1 MSKFR
6 MLSTIV
12 VIALILAACAP
23 ASTPTPAAAPTQAP
37 VSAPANTA
45 VPAAPAAP
53 AAPTQAPTVAAA
65 ATQPPAAAAQL
76 APIVVACWSGPEHDN
91 LVKLAAAYTA
101 KTGNK
106 VTVEEIAR
114 ESYQD
119 KLTTTFVAGGSDYD
133 VAYVSS
139 DWPPAWIKANALQNL
154 DQYFNDPKL
163 VDKDFNLK
171 NYQPAINTF
180 VFDGKTYAFPS
191 EGDTAW
197 IFYRK
202 DLLDAKGIKV
212 PQTWDEYL
220 AAAKALNNPPKMYGA
235 VIGAKPDEAM
245 WDFMHYLYSF
255 GGDVLDK
262 DNKPIINN
270 EAGLAALTFY
280 SNLLR
285 TEKVVPPDVNTYG
298 YNEIL
303 TSLQEGKVAMG
314 VEWMAATQ
322 TLTDCTQSPKVCK
335 DGNPLL
341 GYTFIP
347 GYKKADGTVI
357 HGTGGSSWGWVIP
370 SGSKNGAAAYKFIEW
385 LTGHEGGKM
394 WALNGGIPSNQL
406 ALTDPEVAAKIPQFK
421 MLGEIMPI
429 RHLIP
434 SNTVTG
440 DMVTAMDEAVTA
452 AVTGTKTPKAALD
465 EAAAKMTDILTKAGY
480 IK

>member
-1 MSKFR
+1 MRKYRVMAIIS
-6 MLSTIV
+6 LIG
-12 VIALILAACAP
+12 LILAACGP
-23 ASTPTPAAAPTQAP
+23 ATAQPTAASGDA
-37 VSAPANTA
+37 SGK
-45 VPAAPAAP
+45 
-53 AAPTQAPTVAAA
+53 
-65 ATQPPAAAAQL
+65 L
-76 APIVVACWSGPEHDN
+76 APIVVAVWSGPEHDN
-91 LVKLAAAYTA
+91 LVKLAASYTEQ
-101 KTGNK
+101 TGNE

-139 DWPPAWIKANALQNL
+139 DWPPAWIKANALKDL
-154 DQYFNDPKL
+154 DQYFTDPN
-163 VDKDFNLK
+163 VVAKDFDLK

-197 IFYRK
+197 LWYRT
-202 DLLDAKGIKV
+202 DLLEAKGIAV

-220 AAAKALNNPPKMYGA
+220 AAAKALNNPPEVYGA
-235 VIGAKPDEAM
+235 VIGAKPDEAL

-255 GGDVLDK
+255 GGEILDK

-270 EAGLAALTFY
+270 EAGVAALTFY
-280 SNLLR
+280 ANLLL

-303 TSLQEGKVAMG
+303 TGLQEGKVAMG

-322 TLTDCTQSPKVCK
+322 TLTDCAQSPKVCK
-335 DGNPLL
+335 DGKPLL

-347 GYKKADGTVI
+347 GSKQADGTVV

-370 SGSKNGAAAYKFIEW
+370 SGSKNGLAAYKFIEW
-385 LTGHEGGKM
+385 LTGHDGGKQ

-406 ALTDPEVAAKIPQFK
+406 ALTDPEVAQKIPQFK
-421 MLGEIMPI
+421 MLGEVMPI
-429 RHLIP
+429 RHLVP
-434 SNTVTG
+434 STTVTG
-440 DMVTAMDEAVTA
+440 DMVTAIDEAISA
-452 AVTGTKTPKAALD
+452 AVTGTKSPQAALD
-465 EAAAKMTDILTKAGY
+465 DAAARMTDLLTKAGY

>member
-1 MSKFR
+1 MRKYRVMAIIS
-6 MLSTIV
+6 LIG
-12 VIALILAACAP
+12 LILAACGP
-23 ASTPTPAAAPTQAP
+23 ATAQPTAASGDA
-37 VSAPANTA
+37 SGK
-45 VPAAPAAP
+45 
-53 AAPTQAPTVAAA
+53 
-65 ATQPPAAAAQL
+65 L
-76 APIVVACWSGPEHDN
+76 APIVVAVWSGPEHDN
-91 LVKLAAAYTA
+91 LVKLAASYTET
-101 KTGNK
+101 TGNE

-139 DWPPAWIKANALQNL
+139 DWPPAWIKANALKDL
-154 DQYFNDPKL
+154 DQYFTDPN
-163 VDKDFNLK
+163 VVAKDFDLK

-197 IFYRK
+197 LWYRT
-202 DLLDAKGIKV
+202 DLLEAKGIAV

-220 AAAKALNNPPKMYGA
+220 AAAKALNNPPEVYGA
-235 VIGAKPDEAM
+235 VIGAKPDEAL

-255 GGDVLDK
+255 GGEILDK

-270 EAGLAALTFY
+270 EAGVAALTFY
-280 SNLLR
+280 ANLLL

-303 TSLQEGKVAMG
+303 TGLQEGKVAMG

-322 TLTDCTQSPKVCK
+322 TLTDCAQSPKVCK
-335 DGNPLL
+335 DGKPLL

-347 GYKKADGTVI
+347 GSKQADGTVV

-370 SGSKNGAAAYKFIEW
+370 SGSKNGLAAYKFIEW
-385 LTGHEGGKM
+385 LTGHDGGKQ

-406 ALTDPEVAAKIPQFK
+406 ALTDPEVAQKIPQFK
-421 MLGEIMPI
+421 MLGEVMPI
-429 RHLIP
+429 RHLVP
-434 SNTVTG
+434 STTVTG
-440 DMVTAMDEAVTA
+440 DMVTAIDEAISA
-452 AVTGTKTPKAALD
+452 AVTGTKSPQAALD
-465 EAAAKMTDILTKAGY
+465 DAAARMTDLLTKAGY

>member
-1 MSKFR
+1 MRKYRVMAIIS
-6 MLSTIV
+6 LIG
-12 VIALILAACAP
+12 LILAACGP
-23 ASTPTPAAAPTQAP
+23 ATAQPTAASGDA
-37 VSAPANTA
+37 SGK
-45 VPAAPAAP
+45 
-53 AAPTQAPTVAAA
+53 
-65 ATQPPAAAAQL
+65 L
-76 APIVVACWSGPEHDN
+76 APIVVAVWSGPEHDN
-91 LVKLAAAYTA
+91 LVKLAASYTET
-101 KTGNK
+101 TGNE

-139 DWPPAWIKANALQNL
+139 DWPPAWIKANALKDL
-154 DQYFNDPKL
+154 DQYFTDPN
-163 VDKDFNLK
+163 VVAKDFDLK

-197 IFYRK
+197 LWYRT
-202 DLLDAKGIKV
+202 DLLEAKGIAV

-220 AAAKALNNPPKMYGA
+220 AAAKALNNPPEVYGA
-235 VIGAKPDEAM
+235 VIGAKPDEAL

-255 GGDVLDK
+255 GGEILDK

-270 EAGLAALTFY
+270 EAGVAALTFY
-280 SNLLR
+280 SNLLL

-303 TSLQEGKVAMG
+303 TGLQEGKVAMG

-322 TLTDCTQSPKVCK
+322 TLTDCAQSPKVCK
-335 DGNPLL
+335 DGKPLL

-347 GYKKADGTVI
+347 GYKQADGTVV

-370 SGSKNGAAAYKFIEW
+370 AGSKNGLAAYKFIEW
-385 LTGHEGGKM
+385 LTGHDGGKQ

-406 ALTDPEVAAKIPQFK
+406 ALTDPEVAQKIPQFK
-421 MLGEIMPI
+421 MLGEVMPI
-429 RHLIP
+429 RHLVP
-434 SNTVTG
+434 STTVTG
-440 DMVTAMDEAVTA
+440 DMVTAIDEAISA
-452 AVTGTKTPKAALD
+452 AVTGTKSPQAALD
-465 EAAAKMTDILTKAGY
+465 DAAAKMTDLLTKAGY

>member
-1 MSKFR
+1 
-6 MLSTIV
+6 MLKYRLFSVIV
-12 VIALILAACAP
+12 VVAMLLGACA
-23 ASTPTPAAAPTQAP
+23 PAAAPT
-37 VSAPANTA
+37 
-45 VPAAPAAP
+45 AAPAAVQP
-53 AAPTQAPTVAAA
+53 TTAPAQPQAAP
-65 ATQPPAAAAQL
+65 TQPPAAVPATAPAAAAPSTDKL
-76 APIVVACWSGPEHDN
+76 ADIVVACWSGPEHDN

-139 DWPPAWIKANALQNL
+139 DWPPAWINANALQNL
-154 DQYFNDPKL
+154 DQYFTDPSV
-163 VDKDFNLK
+163 VDKNFDIK

-180 VFDGKTYAFPS
+180 VFGGKTYAFPS

-197 IFYRK
+197 MWYRK
-202 DLLDAKGIKV
+202 DLLAAKNIAV

-220 AAAKALNNPPKMYGA
+220 AAAKALNNPPQTYGA
-235 VIGAKPDEAM
+235 VIGAKPDEAL
-245 WDFMHYLYSF
+245 WDFMFYLYSF
-255 GGDVLDK
+255 GGDILDK
-262 DNKPIINN
+262 NNKVILNN
-270 EAGLAALTFY
+270 DAGVAALTFY

-303 TSLQEGKVAMG
+303 TALQEGKAAMG
-314 VEWMAATQ
+314 IEWMAATQ

-335 DGNPLL
+335 DGQPLL
-341 GYTFIP
+341 GYTFVP
-347 GYKKADGTVI
+347 GYKQADGTVV

-370 SGSKNGAAAYKFIEW
+370 SGSKNGKAAYKFIEW
-385 LTGHEGGKM
+385 LTGPEGGKM

-406 ALTDPEVAAKIPQFK
+406 ALTDPEVAQKIPQFK
-421 MLGEIMPI
+421 MLGEVMPI
-429 RHLIP
+429 RHLVP
-434 SNTVTG
+434 STTVTG
-440 DMVTAMDEAVTA
+440 DMVTAIDEAVVA
-452 AVTGTKTPKAALD
+452 AVTGTKDPKAALD
-465 EAAAKMTDILTKAGY
+465 DAAVKITDMLTKAGY

>member
-6 MLSTIV
+6 VLSVMIV
-12 VIALILAACAP
+12 VGMLLAACAP
-23 ASTPTPAAAPTQAP
+23 AAAPA
-37 VSAPANTA
+37 
-45 VPAAPAAP
+45 PAAPAAP
-53 AAPTQAPTVAAA
+53 AAAAK
-65 ATQPPAAAAQL
+65 L

-101 KTGNK
+101 KTGNQ

-139 DWPPAWIKANALQNL
+139 DWPPAWINAKALTEL
-154 DQYFNDPKL
+154 DQFFNDPKV
-163 VDKDFNLK
+163 VDQEFALK
-171 NYQPAINTF
+171 NYQPAINSF
-180 VFDGKTYAFPS
+180 VFNNKTYAFPS

-197 IFYRK
+197 LFYRK
-202 DLLDAKGIKV
+202 DLLEAKGIKV
-212 PQTWDEYL
+212 PVTWDEYL
-220 AAAKALNNPPKMYGA
+220 AAAKALNNPPEIYGA

-245 WDFMHYLYSF
+245 WDFMHYLFSF
-255 GGDVLDK
+255 GGDILDK
-262 DNKPIINN
+262 DNKVILNN
-270 EAGLAALTFY
+270 EAGVAALTFY
-280 SNLLR
+280 SGLLR

-303 TSLQEGKVAMG
+303 TNLQEGKAAMG
-314 VEWMAATQ
+314 IEWMAATQ

-335 DGNPLL
+335 DGQPLL
-341 GYTFIP
+341 GYTFVP
-347 GYKKADGTVI
+347 GSKQADGSVV

-370 SGSKNGAAAYKFIEW
+370 AGSKNGLAAYKFIEW

-406 ALTDPEVAAKIPQFK
+406 ALSDPEVAQKIPQFK

-429 RHLIP
+429 RHLVP
-434 SNTVTG
+434 STTVTG
-440 DMVTAMDEAVTA
+440 DMVTAINEAVAA
-452 AVTGTKTPKAALD
+452 AVTGTKEPKAALD
-465 EAAAKMTDILTKAGY
+465 EASAKITEMLTKAGY